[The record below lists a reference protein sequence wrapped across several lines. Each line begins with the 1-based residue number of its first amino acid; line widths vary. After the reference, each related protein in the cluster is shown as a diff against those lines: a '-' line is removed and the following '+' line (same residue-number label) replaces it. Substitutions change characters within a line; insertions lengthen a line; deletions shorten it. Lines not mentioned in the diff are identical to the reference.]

1 MSGVVLE
8 GVLISCDA
16 AMKELIL
23 KIDVDYV
30 AEQHQ
35 GDREKAFI
43 INKDLGR
50 VPLARK
56 DDPQILQMIQEKIE
70 EVQKKNSFSRPNLQ
84 EAAETKQGPPSK
96 RKKSDG
102 EREDTH
108 AVRFARTH
116 GIRHAHARNNA
127 HNLEMTTHMRL

>member
-43 INKDLGR
+43 INKDLDECHLL
-50 VPLARK
+50 VK

-96 RKKSDG
+96 RKKSD
-102 EREDTH
+102 
-108 AVRFARTH
+108 AA
-116 GIRHAHARNNA
+116 
-127 HNLEMTTHMRL
+127 